1 MSLRSYKY
9 EYCVSSALLVVRQSR
24 IFAFITILL
33 IKSILLKYFIK
44 EYYQDIKSVPTLKFS
59 ITCLFTSTIL
69 RDILFLSE
77 HKIPQI
83 LKPSSFCKS

>member
-1 MSLRSYKY
+1 MYLRSYKY

-44 EYYQDIKSVPTLKFS
+44 EYY
-59 ITCLFTSTIL
+59 
-69 RDILFLSE
+69 
-77 HKIPQI
+77 
-83 LKPSSFCKS
+83 